1 MANSPVIQLIVLA
14 AIAVFLILRL
24 RSVLGTRQ
32 GFEKPLP
39 APVDA
44 KSRVR
49 ARPDLE
55 VIEGRPDRDVTDHVP
70 EDSDAARALL
80 AMKAADPAF
89 SVTEF
94 LGGARSA
101 YEMILMAFERGELAP
116 VRAFI
121 SPEVYAAMAG
131 VVEERA
137 QKGFRVE
144 ATFVGVS
151 EVGVKDAS
159 FDRQSREAEVSVRFT
174 GELTS
179 VVRDRAGDVVEGSPT
194 EIRRQRDLWTFARV
208 MKAGDP
214 NWILVATGE

>member
-1 MANSPVIQLIVLA
+1 MNSPIIQLIVLA
-14 AIAVFLILRL
+14 GIAIFLILRL
-24 RSVLGTRQ
+24 RSVLGSRE

-39 APVDA
+39 APADA
-44 KSRVR
+44 KARIR

-70 EDSDAARALL
+70 EDSDAARALS
-80 AMKAADPAF
+80 AMKAADPSF

-94 LGGARSA
+94 MGGARGA
-101 YEMILMAFERGELAP
+101 YEMILMAFERGDLAP
-116 VRAFI
+116 VRAFLA
-121 SPEVYAAMAG
+121 PEVYAAMAG

-137 QKGFRVE
+137 QKGLKVE
-144 ATFVGVS
+144 STFVGVS
-151 EVGVKDAS
+151 EVGVKDAT
-159 FDRQSREAEVSVRFT
+159 FDRASKEAEISLRFT

-194 EIRRQRDLWTFARV
+194 EIRRQRDLWTFTRV
-208 MKAGDP
+208 MKQGDP